1 MYMERYPCVY
11 MRGGTSKAVIF
22 HKRDL
27 PEDQSRWKG
36 LFLRVMGTPDVKQ
49 IDGMGGTVSS
59 TSKIAVISP
68 SSREG
73 IDVDYYFAQVDIREP
88 NVSDNLNCG
97 NISSAVGPFAID
109 EGLVAAVEPVTVVRI
124 YNVNT
129 DKVIEARV
137 QVENGRAAVYGEA
150 AIKGVPGT
158 GSPIELY
165 FERPGGAST
174 GKTFPTGRRMDTL
187 QIPGW
192 GPVEA
197 TLVDISNP
205 AVLVRARDLKMTGAE
220 LTEVNGN
227 GELMELLER
236 IRCVAA
242 ERMGFV
248 ARWEEART
256 GCTAVPKV
264 GILSA
269 PQDYVDMDGNRVA
282 AAEMDLCCR
291 MISVGTMHKA
301 YPMTYAVGTGAA
313 AMLPGTIPHQLAK
326 PTHGEGNMV
335 LGHAS
340 GCTLVKVE
348 LAGDE
353 VERAGIIRTAR
364 RIMDGNIYIRG

>member
-27 PEDQSRWKG
+27 PEDQSRWKEI
-36 LFLRVMGTPDVKQ
+36 FLRVMGTPDVKQ

-192 GPVEA
+192 GLIEA

-205 AVLVRARDLKMTGAE
+205 AVLVRARDLGMTGAE
-220 LTEVNGN
+220 LTEINGN